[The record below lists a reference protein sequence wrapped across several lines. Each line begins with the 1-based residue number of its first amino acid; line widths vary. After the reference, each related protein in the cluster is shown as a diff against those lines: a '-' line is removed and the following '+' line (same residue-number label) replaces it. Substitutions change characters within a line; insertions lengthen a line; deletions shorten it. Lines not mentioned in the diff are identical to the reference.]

1 MMYSPYFFFPLR
13 SHPSSQI
20 FFLLFLGL
28 FLFSCGQEKT
38 ELVWTE
44 QVSGVDIP
52 LHAIH
57 FVNEQQ
63 GYAVGGDG
71 FNKGVQLSTDNAGQT
86 WQLDTLTGEQ
96 IHGLGF
102 SLDGRGHNV
111 GVKGLFRSDDELD
124 VWWFQGL
131 EIERP
136 IPTMNDIAFRSNDR
150 GLIVGGAAFQDGYI
164 LRLGTD
170 YALLS
175 LDSFENEIS
184 AVTFSDDQ
192 TAHAVGYGIVLR
204 TTDGGLSWERNS
216 VNSDFYRAVHFP
228 SANVGYAV
236 GYIGTILKTTDAGKT
251 WEKLRNGDKIFVG
264 DKPFRSV
271 FFVDEEKGFIVGDN
285 GLFWLTSDGGEQWQ
299 EVRDFPDVDLHDIFA
314 INGNGYIVGGEGRI
328 FQFVF

>member
-1 MMYSPYFFFPLR
+1 MMYSPFSFFQTR
-13 SHPSSQI
+13 SYPFLSL

-28 FLFSCGQEKT
+28 LFFSCRQEKT
-38 ELVWTE
+38 DLLWTA
-44 QVSGVDIP
+44 QVSGVDLP
-52 LHAIH
+52 LRSIH
-57 FVNEQQ
+57 FIDDQK
-63 GYAVGGDG
+63 GYIVGGNG
-71 FNKGVQLSTDNAGQT
+71 FATGVQLSTENAGQT

-96 IHGLGF
+96 ISSLGF

-111 GVKGLFRSDDELD
+111 GIKGLFRSDDELS
-124 VWWFQGL
+124 VWWFQGIN
-131 EIERP
+131 IERP
-136 IPTMNDIAFRSNDR
+136 ISPMNDIAFRSNNQ

-164 LRLGTD
+164 MRLGMD
-170 YALLS
+170 YSLLS

-192 TAHAVGYGIVLR
+192 TAHAVGYGMVLR
-204 TTDGGLSWERNS
+204 SADGGLSWERNS

-236 GYIGTILKTTDAGKT
+236 GYTGTILKTTDAGKS

-271 FFVDEEKGFIVGDN
+271 FFADEEKGFIVGDN

-299 EVRDFPDVDLHDIFA
+299 EVRDFPDVDLHDVFFL
-314 INGNGYIVGGEGRI
+314 NGNGYIVGDKGQV
-328 FQFVF
+328 FHFVF